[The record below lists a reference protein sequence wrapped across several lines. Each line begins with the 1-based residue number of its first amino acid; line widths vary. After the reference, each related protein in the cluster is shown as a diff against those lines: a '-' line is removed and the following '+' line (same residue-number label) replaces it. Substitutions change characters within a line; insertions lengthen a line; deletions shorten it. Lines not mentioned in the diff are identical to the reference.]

1 MWTWIL
7 KTLLSLFLEDIFFK
21 KYLKPLISLLS
32 GNFGIFTLKVL
43 FITKPIRICCC
54 SVTKLCLTLCDPMDG
69 STPGLPVPHHLQ
81 SSPTFM
87 SIELVMPSNNLF
99 HCCPLLPSIF
109 PGILIIFSNESAL
122 FIRWPKYW
130 SFSFSTSLSNEY
142 SELISFSIDWFDLL
156 TVQGTP
162 RIYFMKH
169 FQKLS
174 YV

>member
-69 STPGLPVPHHLQ
+69 STPGLPVPHHLPEFTYIHVYWVGNAIQQ
-81 SSPTFM
+81 S
-87 SIELVMPSNNLF
+87 L
-99 HCCPLLPSIF
+99 PLLPS
-109 PGILIIFSNESAL
+109 SAFNLSWHPHHL
-122 FIRWPKYW
+122 FQWIS
-130 SFSFSTSLSNEY
+130 SFHQVAKVLELQLQHQSFQWVFRVDFL
-142 SELISFSIDWFDLL
+142 
-156 TVQGTP
+156 
-162 RIYFMKH
+162 
-169 FQKLS
+169 
-174 YV
+174 